1 MSESLHL
8 SGWRFRAVVLS
19 VVGSAL
25 GYLGFSLWGGW
36 HAVAQA
42 VAEVGLIGIV
52 IALLMSSINYGLRFL
67 RWQAY
72 LNVLGHPMPWRPSLN
87 IYLAG
92 FALTTTPGKA
102 GEALRG
108 VLLKRWGVPYPMSFA
123 AFFSERLS
131 DLFAVVLLT
140 LFGLSLYPDALPMIV
155 VGVGLVLVGLL
166 VLSQRRLLERLTLMI
181 PAEGG
186 KVIGLLRHLMQVLV
200 QAQRCHRLGLML
212 GLTLLSVIAWSA
224 EALAFDW
231 ILHWMGADIPLTF
244 AVFVYALAMLAGA
257 VSFMPGGLGGAEAVM
272 VGLLVWKGMSSADAI
287 AATVLIRL
295 ATLWFAVAIGAVM
308 LLKLKAQTPL
318 RSQSVQSHPQALSSV
333 LSRKQGQE

>member
-1 MSESLHL
+1 VNPVASQEQLHL
-8 SGWRFRAVVLS
+8 SGWRYRAVLLS

-36 HAVAQA
+36 HAVGAA
-42 VAEVGLIGIV
+42 VSEVGLVGIV
-52 IALLMSSINYGLRFL
+52 IALFMSSVNYGLRFA
-67 RWQAY
+67 RWQTY
-72 LNVLGHPMPWRPSLN
+72 LKVLGHPMPWRPSLN

-108 VLLKRWGVPYPMSFA
+108 VLLKRWGVPYPQSFA

-140 LFGLSLYPDALPMIV
+140 LFGLSLYPEALPMIV
-155 VGVGLVLVGLL
+155 VGVALVMVGLL
-166 VLSQRRLLERLTLMI
+166 VLSQRRLLERLTLLV
-181 PAEGG
+181 PTEGG
-186 KVIGLLRHLMQVLV
+186 RVIGLLRHLLQVLLH
-200 QAQRCHRLGLML
+200 AQQCHRLRLML
-212 GLTLLSVIAWSA
+212 GLTIISVIAWSA

-231 ILHWMGADIPLTF
+231 ILKWMGADIPLTF

-272 VGLLVWKGMSSADAI
+272 VGLLVWKGMNSADAV

-295 ATLWFAVAIGAVM
+295 ATLWFAVAIGALM
-308 LLKLKAQTPL
+308 LFRLNGERTPDG
-318 RSQSVQSHPQALSSV
+318 QPVQSHDS
-333 LSRKQGQE
+333 

>member
-1 MSESLHL
+1 MNPVASQEQLHL
-8 SGWRFRAVVLS
+8 SGWRYRAVLLS

-36 HAVAQA
+36 HAVGAA
-42 VAEVGLIGIV
+42 VSEVGLVGIV
-52 IALLMSSINYGLRFL
+52 IALFMSSVNYGLRFV

-72 LNVLGHPMPWRPSLN
+72 LKVLGHPMPWRPSLN

-108 VLLKRWGVPYPMSFA
+108 VLLKRWGVPYPQSFA

-140 LFGLSLYPDALPMIV
+140 LFGLSLYPEALPMIV
-155 VGVGLVLVGLL
+155 VGVALVMVGLL
-166 VLSQRRLLERLTLMI
+166 VLSQRRLLERLTLMV
-181 PAEGG
+181 PTEGG
-186 KVIGLLRHLMQVLV
+186 RVIGLLRHLLEVLLH
-200 QAQRCHRLGLML
+200 AQQCHRLRLML
-212 GLTLLSVIAWSA
+212 GLTILSVIAWSA

-231 ILHWMGADIPLTF
+231 ILKWMGADIPLTF

-272 VGLLVWKGMSSADAI
+272 VGLLVWKGMNSADAV

-295 ATLWFAVAIGAVM
+295 ATLWFAVAIGALM
-308 LLKLKAQTPL
+308 LFRLNGERTPEG
-318 RSQSVQSHPQALSSV
+318 QPVQSHDS
-333 LSRKQGQE
+333 

>member
-1 MSESLHL
+1 VSEAVPETSHL
-8 SGWRFRAVVLS
+8 SGWRYRAVLLS

-25 GYLGFSLWGGW
+25 GYLAFSLWGGW
-36 HAVAQA
+36 QA
-42 VAEVGLIGIV
+42 VGAAVSEVGLVGRV
-52 IALLMSSINYGLRFL
+52 IALFMSSVNYGLRFV
-67 RWQAY
+67 RWQTY
-72 LNVLGHPMPWRPSLN
+72 LKVLGHPMPWRPSLN

-108 VLLKRWGVPYPMSFA
+108 VLLKRWGVPYPQSFA

-140 LFGLSLYPDALPMIV
+140 LFGLSLYPQAWPMIV
-155 VGVGLVLVGLL
+155 VGVALVAVGLT
-166 VLSQRRLLERLTLMI
+166 VLSQRRLLERITETV
-181 PAEGG
+181 PAGGG
-186 KVIGLLRHLMQVLV
+186 KILGLLRHLLQVLV
-200 QAQRCHRLGLML
+200 HAQHCHRLRLML
-212 GLTLLSVIAWSA
+212 GLTALSVVAWSA

-231 ILHWMGADIPLTF
+231 ILKWMGADIPLTF

-272 VGLLVWKGMSSADAI
+272 VGLLVWKGMDGADAV

-308 LLKLKAQTPL
+308 LIKLKGEATTP
-318 RSQSVQSHPQALSSV
+318 RVQPIQ
-333 LSRKQGQE
+333 

>member
-1 MSESLHL
+1 MSEALML
-8 SGWRFRAVVLS
+8 SGWRYRAVVLS
-19 VVGSAL
+19 VVFSAL

-36 HAVAQA
+36 QPVSKAIG
-42 VAEVGLIGIV
+42 EVGLIGIA
-52 IALLMSSINYGLRFL
+52 IALLMSAANYGLRFL

-72 LNVLGHPMPWRPSLN
+72 LKVLGHPVPWRPSLK

-108 VLLKRWGVPYPMSFA
+108 VLLKRWGVPYPQSFA

-140 LFGLSLYPDALPMIV
+140 LFGLSLYPDSRPMIV
-155 VGVGLVLVGLL
+155 VGLALVCVGLL
-166 VLSQRRLLERLTLMI
+166 VLSQRRLLQRIAEAI
-181 PAEGG
+181 PAGGG
-186 KVIGLLRHLMQVLV
+186 KLLSLGRHLLEVLLA
-200 QAQRCHRLGLML
+200 AQRCHRLSLLL
-212 GLTLLSVIAWSA
+212 GVTSLSVVAWSA
-224 EALAFDW
+224 EALAFHW
-231 ILHWMGADIPLTF
+231 ILNWMGADIELTF

-257 VSFMPGGLGGAEAVM
+257 ISFMPGGLGGAEAVM

-308 LLKLKAQTPL
+308 LLQLKA
-318 RSQSVQSHPQALSSV
+318 SGVQDRTSFERTTSD
-333 LSRKQGQE
+333 

>member
-1 MSESLHL
+1 MNPTVSNAQDHL
-8 SGWRFRAVVLS
+8 SGWRYRAVVLS
-19 VVGSAL
+19 VVASAL

-36 HAVAQA
+36 RAVGAA
-42 VAEVGLIGIV
+42 VSEVGLTGIA
-52 IALLMSSINYGLRFL
+52 IALLMSSINYGLRFV
-67 RWQAY
+67 RWQSY
-72 LNVLGHPMPWRPSLN
+72 LKVLGHPMPWRPSLN

-108 VLLKRWGVPYPMSFA
+108 VLLKRWGVPYPQSFA

-140 LFGLSLYPDALPMIV
+140 LFGLSLYPEAMPMIV
-155 VGVGLVLVGLL
+155 VGVALVLVGLL
-166 VLSQRRLLERLTLMI
+166 VLAQRRLLERLMARV
-181 PAEGG
+181 PSEGG
-186 KVIGLLRHLMQVLV
+186 MVTGLIRHLLQVLV
-200 QAQRCHRLGLML
+200 HAQQCHRLRLML
-212 GLTLLSVIAWSA
+212 GLTALSVVAWSA
-224 EALAFDW
+224 EALAFHW
-231 ILHWMGADIPLTF
+231 ILQWMGADIPLTF
-244 AVFVYALAMLAGA
+244 AVSVYALAMLAGA

-308 LLKLKAQTPL
+308 LFRLKGVKATEG
-318 RSQSVQSHPQALSSV
+318 QAAH
-333 LSRKQGQE
+333 

>member
-1 MSESLHL
+1 MNGSPHL
-8 SGWRFRAVVLS
+8 SGWRYRAVVLS

-36 HAVAQA
+36 QA
-42 VAEVGLIGIV
+42 VGAAVSEVGLIGIL
-52 IALLMSSINYGLRFL
+52 IALFMSSVNYGLRFV

-72 LNVLGHPMPWRPSLN
+72 LKVLGHPMPWRPSLN

-108 VLLKRWGVPYPMSFA
+108 VLLKRWGVPYPQSFA

-140 LFGLSLYPDALPMIV
+140 LFGLSLYPEAMPMIV
-155 VGVGLVLVGLL
+155 VGVALVVVGLV
-166 VLSQRRLLERLTLMI
+166 VLSQRRLLERLTLMV
-181 PAEGG
+181 PTEGG
-186 KVIGLLRHLMQVLV
+186 KVISLLRHLLQVLMH
-200 QAQRCHRLGLML
+200 AQQCHRLRLML
-212 GLTLLSVIAWSA
+212 GLTILSVIAWSA

-231 ILHWMGADIPLTF
+231 ILQWMGADIPLTF

-257 VSFMPGGLGGAEAVM
+257 VSFMPGGLGGA
-272 VGLLVWKGMSSADAI
+272 
-287 AATVLIRL
+287 
-295 ATLWFAVAIGAVM
+295 
-308 LLKLKAQTPL
+308 
-318 RSQSVQSHPQALSSV
+318 
-333 LSRKQGQE
+333 

>member
-1 MSESLHL
+1 MNPVASQEQLHL
-8 SGWRFRAVVLS
+8 SGWRYRAVLLS

-36 HAVAQA
+36 HAVGAA
-42 VAEVGLIGIV
+42 VSEVGLVGIV
-52 IALLMSSINYGLRFL
+52 IALFMSSVNYGLRFV
-67 RWQAY
+67 RWQTY
-72 LNVLGHPMPWRPSLN
+72 LKVLGHPMPWRPSLD

-108 VLLKRWGVPYPMSFA
+108 VLLKRWGVPYPQSFA

-140 LFGLSLYPDALPMIV
+140 LFGLSLYPEALPMIV
-155 VGVGLVLVGLL
+155 VGVALVMVGLL
-166 VLSQRRLLERLTLMI
+166 VLSQRRLLERLTLMV
-181 PAEGG
+181 PTEGG
-186 KVIGLLRHLMQVLV
+186 RVIGLLRHLLQVLLH
-200 QAQRCHRLGLML
+200 AQQCHRLRLML
-212 GLTLLSVIAWSA
+212 GLTILSVIAWSA

-231 ILHWMGADIPLTF
+231 ILKWMGADIPLTF

-272 VGLLVWKGMSSADAI
+272 VGLLVWKGMNSADAV

-295 ATLWFAVAIGAVM
+295 ATLWFAVAIGALM
-308 LLKLKAQTPL
+308 LFRLNGERTPEG
-318 RSQSVQSHPQALSSV
+318 QPVQSHDS
-333 LSRKQGQE
+333 

>member
-1 MSESLHL
+1 VL
-8 SGWRFRAVVLS
+8 LS

-36 HAVAQA
+36 HAVGAA
-42 VAEVGLIGIV
+42 VSEVGLVGIV
-52 IALLMSSINYGLRFL
+52 IALFMSSVNYGLRFV
-67 RWQAY
+67 RWQTY
-72 LNVLGHPMPWRPSLN
+72 LKVLGHPMPWRPSLN

-108 VLLKRWGVPYPMSFA
+108 VLLKRWGVPYPQSFA

-140 LFGLSLYPDALPMIV
+140 LFGLSLYPEALPMIV
-155 VGVGLVLVGLL
+155 VGVAMVMVGLL
-166 VLSQRRLLERLTLMI
+166 VLSQRRLLERLTLMV
-181 PAEGG
+181 PAGEGR
-186 KVIGLLRHLMQVLV
+186 VIGLLRHLLQVLLH
-200 QAQRCHRLGLML
+200 AQQCHRLRLML

-231 ILHWMGADIPLTF
+231 ILKWMGADIPLTF

-257 VSFMPGGLGGAEAVM
+257 ISFMPGGLGGAEAVM
-272 VGLLVWKGMSSADAI
+272 VGLLVWKGMDSADAV

-295 ATLWFAVAIGAVM
+295 ATLWFAVAIGALM
-308 LLKLKAQTPL
+308 LFRLNGEKTSEGHP
-318 RSQSVQSHPQALSSV
+318 VQSHDS
-333 LSRKQGQE
+333 

>member
-1 MSESLHL
+1 MNPAAAQERLHL
-8 SGWRFRAVVLS
+8 SGWRYRAVLLS

-36 HAVAQA
+36 HAVGAA
-42 VAEVGLIGIV
+42 VSEVGLVGIV
-52 IALLMSSINYGLRFL
+52 IALFMSSINYGLRFV
-67 RWQAY
+67 RWQTY
-72 LNVLGHPMPWRPSLN
+72 LKVLGHPMPWRPSLN

-108 VLLKRWGVPYPMSFA
+108 VLLKRWGVPYPQSFA

-140 LFGLSLYPDALPMIV
+140 LFGLSVYPEALPMIV
-155 VGVGLVLVGLL
+155 VGVALVMVGLL
-166 VLSQRRLLERLTLMI
+166 VLSQRRLLERLTLRV
-181 PAEGG
+181 PTGG
-186 KVIGLLRHLMQVLV
+186 GRIIGLLRHLLQVLLH
-200 QAQRCHRLGLML
+200 AQQCHRLRLML

-231 ILHWMGADIPLTF
+231 ILKWMGADIPLTF

-257 VSFMPGGLGGAEAVM
+257 ISFMPGGLGGAEAVM
-272 VGLLVWKGMSSADAI
+272 VGLLVWKGMNSADAV

-295 ATLWFAVAIGAVM
+295 ATLWFAVAIGALM
-308 LLKLKAQTPL
+308 LFRLNGEKTAEGQP
-318 RSQSVQSHPQALSSV
+318 VQSHDS
-333 LSRKQGQE
+333 

>member
-1 MSESLHL
+1 MSEAVTEPSHL
-8 SGWRFRAVVLS
+8 SGWRYRAVVLS

-36 HAVAQA
+36 QALGAAVS
-42 VAEVGLIGIV
+42 EVGLVGIG
-52 IALLMSSINYGLRFL
+52 IALLMSSVNYGLRFV
-67 RWQAY
+67 RWQTY
-72 LNVLGHPMPWRPSLN
+72 LKVLGHPMPWRPSLN

-108 VLLKRWGVPYPMSFA
+108 VLLKRWGVPYPQSFA

-140 LFGLSLYPDALPMIV
+140 LFGLSLYPQAWPMIV
-155 VGVGLVLVGLL
+155 VGVALVAVGLV
-166 VLSQRRLLERLTLMI
+166 VLSQRRLLERITETV
-181 PAEGG
+181 PAGGG
-186 KVIGLLRHLMQVLV
+186 KVLGLLRHLLQVLV
-200 QAQRCHRLGLML
+200 HAQQCHRLRLML
-212 GLTLLSVIAWSA
+212 GLTALSVVAWSA

-231 ILHWMGADIPLTF
+231 ILKWMGADIPLTF

-272 VGLLVWKGMSSADAI
+272 VGLLAWKGMNSADAV

-308 LLKLKAQTPL
+308 LIKLKSEASAPRAQPI
-318 RSQSVQSHPQALSSV
+318 Q
-333 LSRKQGQE
+333 

>member
-1 MSESLHL
+1 MSEALLL
-8 SGWRFRAVVLS
+8 SGWRYRAVVLS

-36 HAVAQA
+36 HAVGAA
-42 VAEVGLIGIV
+42 VSEVGLLGIV
-52 IALLMSSINYGLRFL
+52 IALFMSSVNYGLRFL
-67 RWQAY
+67 RWQSY
-72 LNVLGHPMPWRPSLN
+72 LKVLGHPMPWRPSLN

-108 VLLKRWGVPYPMSFA
+108 VLLKRWGVPYPQSFA

-140 LFGLSLYPDALPMIV
+140 LFGLSLYPEAMPMIV
-155 VGVGLVLVGLL
+155 VGVALVMVGLL
-166 VLSQRRLLERLTLMI
+166 VLSQKRLIERLIERLTLMV
-181 PAEGG
+181 PTEGG
-186 KVIGLLRHLMQVLV
+186 KVIGLLRHLLQVLMH
-200 QAQRCHRLGLML
+200 AQQCHRLRLML
-212 GLTLLSVIAWSA
+212 GLTVLSVIAWSA

-231 ILHWMGADIPLTF
+231 ILKWMGADIPLTF

-272 VGLLVWKGMSSADAI
+272 VGLLVWKGMNSADAV

-295 ATLWFAVAIGAVM
+295 ATLWFAVAIGALM
-308 LLKLKAQTPL
+308 LMRLKGETAP
-318 RSQSVQSHPQALSSV
+318 
-333 LSRKQGQE
+333 QGQAIR

>member
-1 MSESLHL
+1 MSQALAL
-8 SGWRFRAVVLS
+8 SGWRYRAVVLS

-36 HAVAQA
+36 HAVGAA
-42 VAEVGLIGIV
+42 VSEVGLVGIA
-52 IALLMSSINYGLRFL
+52 IALLMSSVNYGLRFL
-67 RWQAY
+67 RWQTY
-72 LNVLGHPMPWRPSLN
+72 LKVLGHPMPWRPSLT

-108 VLLKRWGVPYPMSFA
+108 VLLKRWGVPYPQSFA

-140 LFGLSLYPDALPMIV
+140 LFGLSLYPEALPMIV
-155 VGVGLVLVGLL
+155 VGVALVGVGLL
-166 VLSQRRLLERLTLMI
+166 VLSQRRLLDRLTLMV
-181 PAEGG
+181 PTEGG
-186 KVIGLLRHLMQVLV
+186 KAFALLRHLLQVLMH
-200 QAQRCHRLGLML
+200 AQHCHRLRLML
-212 GLTLLSVIAWSA
+212 GLTALSVVAWSA
-224 EALAFDW
+224 EALAFHW
-231 ILHWMGADIPLTF
+231 ILQWMGADVGLTF

-272 VGLLVWKGMSSADAI
+272 VGLLAWKGMNSADAV

-295 ATLWFAVAIGAVM
+295 ATLWFAVAIGALM
-308 LLKLKAQTPL
+308 LMKIKGETAPL
-318 RSQSVQSHPQALSSV
+318 EPSVQ
-333 LSRKQGQE
+333 

>member
-1 MSESLHL
+1 VNTAQADHSHL
-8 SGWRFRAVVLS
+8 SGWRYRAVVLS

-36 HAVAQA
+36 HAVGAA
-42 VAEVGLIGIV
+42 VGEVGLLGIV
-52 IALLMSSINYGLRFL
+52 IALFMSSVNYGLRFL
-67 RWQAY
+67 RWQTY
-72 LNVLGHPMPWRPSLN
+72 LKVLGHPMPWRPSLN

-108 VLLKRWGVPYPMSFA
+108 VLLKRWGVPYPQSFA

-140 LFGLSLYPDALPMIV
+140 LFGLSLYPQAWPMIV
-155 VGVGLVLVGLL
+155 VGVALVAVGLV
-166 VLSQRRLLERLTLMI
+166 VLSQRRLLEHLMRKV
-181 PAEGG
+181 PSGGG
-186 KVIGLLRHLMQVLV
+186 KVLGLMQHLLQVLV
-200 QAQRCHRLGLML
+200 HAQQCHRLRLML
-212 GLTLLSVIAWSA
+212 GLTALSVVAWSA

-231 ILHWMGADIPLTF
+231 ILKWMGADIPLTF

-272 VGLLVWKGMSSADAI
+272 VGLLVWKGMNSADAV

-308 LLKLKAQTPL
+308 LIKLKGEAATPPL
-318 RSQSVQSHPQALSSV
+318 QPIQ
-333 LSRKQGQE
+333 

>member
-1 MSESLHL
+1 VNTAQADHSHL
-8 SGWRFRAVVLS
+8 SGWRYRAVVLS

-36 HAVAQA
+36 HAVGAA
-42 VAEVGLIGIV
+42 VAEVGLLGIV
-52 IALLMSSINYGLRFL
+52 IALFMSAVNYGLRFL
-67 RWQAY
+67 RWQTY
-72 LNVLGHPMPWRPSLN
+72 LKVLGHPMPWRPSLN

-108 VLLKRWGVPYPMSFA
+108 VLLKRWGVPYPQSFA

-140 LFGLSLYPDALPMIV
+140 LFGLSLYPQAWPMIV
-155 VGVGLVLVGLL
+155 VGVALVAVGLV
-166 VLSQRRLLERLTLMI
+166 VLSQRRLLEHLVRKV
-181 PAEGG
+181 PSDGG
-186 KVIGLLRHLMQVLV
+186 KVLGLVRHLLQVLV
-200 QAQRCHRLGLML
+200 HAQQCHRLRLML
-212 GLTLLSVIAWSA
+212 GLTALSVVAWSA

-231 ILHWMGADIPLTF
+231 ILKWMGADIPLTF

-272 VGLLVWKGMSSADAI
+272 VGLLVWKGMNSADAV

-308 LLKLKAQTPL
+308 LIKLKGEAATPPL
-318 RSQSVQSHPQALSSV
+318 QPIQ
-333 LSRKQGQE
+333 

>member
-1 MSESLHL
+1 MNEAVFL
-8 SGWRFRAVVLS
+8 SGWRYRAVVLS
-19 VVGSAL
+19 VVFSAL

-36 HAVAQA
+36 AAVSKA
-42 VAEVGLIGIV
+42 VGEVGLLGIT
-52 IALLMSSINYGLRFL
+52 IALGMSAANYGLRFV
-67 RWQAY
+67 RWQVY
-72 LNVLGHPMPWRPSLN
+72 LRTLGHPVPWQPSLK

-108 VLLKRWGVPYPMSFA
+108 VLLKRWGVPYPQSFA

-140 LFGLSLYPDALPMIV
+140 LFGLSLYPESRPMIM
-155 VGVGLVLVGLL
+155 VGLGLVGIGLL
-166 VLSQRRLLERLTLMI
+166 VLSQQRLLAAIAGAI
-181 PAEGG
+181 PATGG
-186 KVIGLLRHLMQVLV
+186 KVIGLTRHLFEVLLAAR
-200 QAQRCHRLGLML
+200 QCHRLSLLM
-212 GLTLLSVIAWSA
+212 GVTSLSVVAWSA
-224 EALAFDW
+224 EALAFHW
-231 ILHWMGADIPLTF
+231 ILDWMGADIELTF

-257 VSFMPGGLGGAEAVM
+257 ISFMPGGLGGAEAVM

-308 LLKLKAQTPL
+308 LLQLKSGNAVDQHPVE
-318 RSQSVQSHPQALSSV
+318 RSALD
-333 LSRKQGQE
+333 Q